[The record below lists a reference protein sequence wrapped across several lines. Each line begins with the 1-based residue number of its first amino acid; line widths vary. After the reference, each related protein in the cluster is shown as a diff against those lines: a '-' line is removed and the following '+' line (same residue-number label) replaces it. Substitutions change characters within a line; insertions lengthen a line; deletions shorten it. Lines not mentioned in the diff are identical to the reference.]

1 MKKYIVV
8 FLKIALLFMGYS
20 YLKTTHKISYDFYYW
35 KSTYELNET
44 TSTPKYI
51 KVLDI
56 AFHETLTLRK
66 TIFKHKSPKNIVPV
80 IYIDNVVW
88 KKMKATTMV
97 RKVLTVLKSM
107 PLGAFE
113 EIQVDCDWTNGSQK
127 SYFKFLKLLHEQ
139 SRKTLSA
146 TIRLHQVKYYQK
158 TGVPPVDY
166 GVLMYYNMSDF
177 QDLTT
182 KNYILDLE
190 VAKRYHY
197 NFETYPLALNLAL
210 PLYSQAT
217 IMRFSEVVGLMEGVR
232 EEELNSNFK
241 AIEKHRFEVSK
252 THYFKGKLF
261 YEGDQIRVD
270 EVTLELLRETIEGLK
285 GVMKQPKEIV
295 FYRWG
300 NLDFYGRNHL
310 DEVVER
316 W

>member
-1 MKKYIVV
+1 MKKYILV
-8 FLKIALLFMGYS
+8 FLKIALLFVGYS
-20 YLKTTHKISYDFYYW
+20 YLKTAHKISYDFYYW
-35 KSTYELNET
+35 KSTYDLNET
-44 TSTPKYI
+44 ANTPKYI

-66 TIFKHKSPKNIVPV
+66 TIFKNKAPKNIVPV
-80 IYIDNVVW
+80 IYIDNGVW
-88 KKMKATTMV
+88 KKMKATTMAK
-97 RKVLTVLKSM
+97 KVLTVLKSM
-107 PLGAFE
+107 PFEAFE

-139 SRKTLSA
+139 SRKMLSA

-182 KNYILDLE
+182 KNYILDLK

-197 NFETYPLALNLAL
+197 NFDTYPLALNLAL

-217 IMRFSEVVGLMEGVR
+217 IIRFSEVVGLMEGVR
-232 EEELNSNFK
+232 EKELNNNFK
-241 AIEKHRFEVSK
+241 AIGKHLFEVQK
-252 THYFKGKLF
+252 THYFKGKLL
-261 YEGDQIRVD
+261 YEGDKIRVD
-270 EVTLELLRETIEGLK
+270 EVSKELLVKTITELK
-285 GVMKQPKEIV
+285 KVMKQPKEII

-300 NLDFYGRNHL
+300 NLDFYGEKSL
-310 DEVVER
+310 EEVVER